1 MEKQVESQSSKIKDL
16 AEEIK
21 KFKMQKMELHRKLK
35 EDKDHF
41 DKLKNKRVKELLQA
55 RKENLKKENEI
66 KKTKIKTFKTEQ
78 ALKRKDD

>member
-1 MEKQVESQSSKIKDL
+1 METELKDFRKKAREQKHMEKQVESQSSKIKDL

-55 RKENLKKENEI
+55 RK
-66 KKTKIKTFKTEQ
+66 
-78 ALKRKDD
+78 